1 MKVLGVPTQFK
12 VPTVYVG
19 VTVIVAVTGVLV
31 VLVAVKF
38 KFPIPEDGNP
48 IDVVSFVQL

>member
-1 MKVLGVPTQFK
+1 LGVPTQFK

-19 VTVIVAVTGVLV
+19 VIVIVAVIEALV
-31 VLVAVKF
+31 VFVEVKF